1 MTDGEKMVW
10 AAEFSR
16 QMATTAIHSRDAA
29 RQATSLVHAMRKLRN
44 LDLGD
49 YEAEAMVAR
58 MTEE

>member
-1 MTDGEKMVW
+1 MTEGEKMVW

-16 QMATTAIHSRDAA
+16 QMATRSPEVAA
-29 RQATSLVHAMRKLRN
+29 RQATALVYALRKLRN